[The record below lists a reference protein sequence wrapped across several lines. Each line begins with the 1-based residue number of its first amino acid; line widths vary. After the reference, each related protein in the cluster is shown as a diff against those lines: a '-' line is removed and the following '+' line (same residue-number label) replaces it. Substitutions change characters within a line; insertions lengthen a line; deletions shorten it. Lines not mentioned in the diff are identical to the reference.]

1 MRKQTGV
8 DVVGGAVAT
17 LRDALG
23 LTQQELGRRAGISQ
37 AMVSAVE
44 NARIG
49 DLTFSRAERLLEV
62 MGAKLVISID
72 APFLGDRQRQ
82 RDPAHARCSAHVTAR
97 LRRSGWQVATEVEVG
112 ADRSRGWIDVLAW
125 HPRNGLLLVIE
136 IKTEIHDLGAIER
149 SLGWYEREAW
159 LASRRLGWRAQRS
172 IGCLLLLATD
182 ANDLRVAANRE
193 PFSIGFP
200 MRARDLSVVTTEGLA
215 PSAVGRAVI
224 MIDPLSKRNVWLRSL
239 RVDGRRSK
247 APYSD
252 YADFMRAIDGRGR
265 RVA

>member
-1 MRKQTGV
+1 MRKQTAV
-8 DVVGGAVAT
+8 EVVGGAVAT

-23 LTQQELGRRAGISQ
+23 LTQLELGRRAGASQ

-44 NARIG
+44 NARLG
-49 DLTFSRAERLLEV
+49 DLTFSRAEGLLAV

-82 RDPAHARCSAHVTAR
+82 RDPAHARCSAHVTSR
-97 LRRSGWQVATEVEVG
+97 LRRAGWQVATEVEVG
-112 ADRSRGWIDVLAW
+112 SDRSRGWIDVLAW
-125 HPRNGLLLVIE
+125 HAQSGLLLVIE

-159 LASRRLGWRAQRS
+159 IASRRLGWRPRRS
-172 IGCLLLLATD
+172 MGCLMLLATD

-200 MRARDLSVVTTEGLA
+200 VRSRDLNVATGGLEA
-215 PSAVGRAVI
+215 PGIGRAVA
-224 MIDPLSKRNVWLRSL
+224 MIDPLSKRTVWLRSL

-252 YADFMRAIDGRGR
+252 YADFMRAIEGRGR
-265 RVA
+265 RAA